1 MGEYTRRIDIDRP
14 ATEVFAFIA
23 DTRHMPAFLPTVR
36 TVTPQGAGRVVVEG
50 ASNGRHYRNDGW
62 LRADPGAM
70 VMEWGSAAATGYRG
84 SLRVVPRGTEGDD
97 ARRAQIEVR
106 LHLNPAPAQAR
117 RPRTRFGDPDQAA
130 QEGIDTALVAIK
142 SLCEG
147 TGVARRPT
155 TAERRS
161 AAAAAALAADDAV
174 RGAAPAP
181 EGRAGEAD
189 YDDVGR
195 RRRDDSRPYGHSA
208 TMNPPDIA

>member
-106 LHLNPAPAQAR
+106 VHLNPAPAQAR
-117 RPRTRFGDPDQAA
+117 RPRTRDPDQAA

-147 TGVARRPT
+147 TGVARRLT

-161 AAAAAALAADDAV
+161 AAAAALVADDAV

-181 EGRAGEAD
+181 EVRAGQAD

>member
-117 RPRTRFGDPDQAA
+117 RPRTRIGDPDQAA

-161 AAAAAALAADDAV
+161 AAAALAADDAV
-174 RGAAPAP
+174 RGAAP
-181 EGRAGEAD
+181 EGRAGQAD
-189 YDDVGR
+189 HDDVGR
-195 RRRDDSRPYGHSA
+195 RRRDDSRPYGQSA